1 MAELRIENVFYKY
14 GKTGVQ
20 VLKGISACFDGG
32 KLHAVTGP
40 SGSGKTTLL
49 SLMMGLDVPASGEI
63 FADGEELS
71 KLDMDLY
78 RRNKV
83 AMIFQSFQ
91 LFPLLTA
98 EENVCYPLELKG
110 VSKKE
115 ALKEAERLL
124 GLVEITKEKLKRFP
138 SQLSGGEQ
146 QRVAIARAIA
156 TGAEIILADEPTG
169 NLDKENTLSIFKLFS
184 KLAKEQG
191 YCVVVVT
198 HDLELAGMSD
208 NVFKLDDGVLKE
220 EVGL

>member
-1 MAELRIENVFYKY
+1 MAELRIENIFYKY
-14 GKTGVQ
+14 GKTGAQ
-20 VLKGISACFDGG
+20 VLKGISACFNGG

-169 NLDKENTLSIFKLFS
+169 NLDKENTLSIFNLFK

-191 YCVVVVT
+191 YCIVVVT
-198 HDLELAGMSD
+198 HDLELARMSD
-208 NVFKLDDGVLKE
+208 KVFQLDDGIFKE
-220 EVGL
+220 NI